1 MGHRQWVRDW
11 RCVWTAGLLLAALA
25 GGLRGSAAGA
35 EPAGKIRDRVQDA
48 FVEFTVHRIEWHK
61 ALKAGSRTATPKGE
75 FLAVYLRAENA
86 ANVGNR
92 SVTPETV
99 VLVDAQNRPI
109 ARAPEAETIV
119 LSLHPGDRSIFERK
133 EIWPNLRV
141 DGWVVFDVPK
151 GATGLKLHVKGV
163 PSSKGKLID
172 LETR

>member
-1 MGHRQWVRDW
+1 MRHRERPRGFGEVGW
-11 RCVWTAGLLLAALA
+11 AGLVLVVLVV
-25 GGLRGSAAGA
+25 GLRGTGA
-35 EPAGKIRDRVQDA
+35 IAQTSGKIGQRVQDE

-61 ALKAGSRTATPKGE
+61 ALKAGGAPMASQGE

-99 VLVDAQNRPI
+99 ILVDGQNRRI
-109 ARAPEAETIV
+109 DRAPEAERIV
-119 LSLHPGDRSIFERK
+119 VGLHPGQASIFERK

-151 GATGLKLHVKGV
+151 GATGLRLLVKGV
-163 PSSKGKLID
+163 PASQGKLID